1 MHGKQCYLVIRFRWF
16 LEVKPP
22 VSDYTQYLL
31 PKLLKDGL
39 ERKTGLVLIGLVLT
53 SYGYY
58 DY

>member
-39 ERKTGLVLIGLVLT
+39 ERKTGLVLIGITHLL
-53 SYGYY
+53 
-58 DY
+58 